1 MSIVS
6 NNLKYL
12 RRLNGLTQEQFA
24 RRIGIKR
31 SLLGAYEEARANP
44 NLDNLLMI
52 AKVFGV
58 TVDQMLKHDLRKV
71 RETPDLSGQGNSTLL
86 KPIIESPPPNSI
98 FEDETPPPATEEPKP
113 LSAIIDKYFR
123 PEDTLNFVAQ
133 KIYPKPLVY
142 EEQNTP
148 PPAPQPPK
156 EQVNYGNLYGNES
169 FASASIHFVRQA
181 HIQEYLIKYQQA
193 DFLKSLPHFSLP
205 NLPKGDYRGFEAGD
219 DFSFPGGILVGSFVK
234 NWYDIQDGKHYL
246 LVTKQRG
253 LLYRRVYNQLK
264 IKGMLLLSS
273 DLEYITS
280 AELTIKEVLEV
291 WEIKAFISLQ
301 LPNPTLSLY
310 RIGQLVEELQHELER
325 VKR

>member
-58 TVDQMLKHDLRKV
+58 SVDQMLKHDLRKV
-71 RETPDLSGQGNSTLL
+71 RETPDLIGQGGSTLL
-86 KPIIESPPPNSI
+86 KPTVETQPKGGI
-98 FEDETPPPATEEPKP
+98 FEEEETPTPAPLEPKP
-113 LSAIIDKYFR
+113 LSAIIDKYFK
-123 PEDTLNFVAQ
+123 PEESINFVAQ

-142 EEQNTP
+142 EEYNKPLSEQ
-148 PPAPQPPK
+148 PK
-156 EQVNYGNLYGNES
+156 EQPS
-169 FASASIHFVRQA
+169 FNSPYYPDSLVSANIQYVRLAQV
-181 HIQEYLIKYQQA
+181 QEYILKHLQT
-193 DFLKSLPHFSLP
+193 DFLNSLPKFSLP
-205 NLPKGDYRGFEAGD
+205 NLPKGEYRGFEAGD
-219 DFSFPGGILVGSFVK
+219 DFSFPGGTLVGSFVK

-246 LVTKQRG
+246 LVTKQQG

-280 AELTIKEVLEV
+280 AELTIKDILEV

-310 RIGQLVEELQHELER
+310 RIGQLVEELQHELAR